1 MLILILSIIIGTA
14 IGVLGILFAI
24 SVEKDEKN
32 GKGIAAGAIIIIV
45 AMLITMFGIT
55 LAQEIKP
62 KETEYTETKVIS
74 EIELVSLSN
83 TIASEGGGNLYYI
96 SINAE
101 NVYSYRCE
109 VDAKAPVGKDKAYE
123 VFTISEDED
132 VFIQEVEITDGSK
145 PRLVKYESVAKANWL
160 HLKNTKEVYVFFVP
174 EGSITRTITLS

>member
-1 MLILILSIIIGTA
+1 MLILILSIIIGVA
-14 IGVLGILFAI
+14 IGVLGILFGI

-32 GKGIAAGAIIIIV
+32 GKGVAAGGIIVIV

-55 LAQEIKP
+55 LAKEIKP
-62 KETEYTETKVIS
+62 KETEYIETKVVS

-83 TIASEGGGNLYYI
+83 TMASEGGGNLFYI

-109 VDAKAPVGKDKAYE
+109 VPAKAPVGQDTAYE

-132 VFIQEVEITDGSK
+132 VFIQEVEIIDGSK
-145 PRLVKYESVAKANWL
+145 PRLVKYESIAEANLL
-160 HLKNTKEVYVFFVP
+160 HLRDTKNVYIFYVP
-174 EGSITRTITLS
+174 KGSITREYDLT